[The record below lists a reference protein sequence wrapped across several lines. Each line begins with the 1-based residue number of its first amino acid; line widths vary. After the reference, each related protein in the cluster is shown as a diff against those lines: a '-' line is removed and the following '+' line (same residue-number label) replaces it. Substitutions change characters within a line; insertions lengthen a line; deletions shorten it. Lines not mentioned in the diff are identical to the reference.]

1 MPESIQAYICNLGLH
16 WFTIRR
22 FGRQHFDLNSM
33 YYAPR
38 LLHYR
43 ELEMYLS
50 IIQENGYS
58 VFIVN
63 GPLPD
68 CLADQQLLAN
78 PIGEAE
84 YKLLIKD
91 LPEYI
96 VDGKTMTGP
105 TDRNKGGRMTVQLPK
120 QLYEEFQKDPNNP
133 RIRDMINAQLP
144 KGLRV
149 TEIADNS
156 SCSNPK
162 HNHPRG
168 QLVIATMPDDIDD
181 EESTR
186 VCYCGQH
193 HPPSREQHHPQS
205 RGQPRQYTE
214 QVIDDG
220 NINSPNERH
229 GEPQVV
235 ARQITQFL
243 ISKPDPNDSNASS
256 QSQVI
261 PTPQIT
267 IINQTSNRNNPPIDN
282 RNIQQRVR
290 PDIDDDEDFFLNEA
304 IARSLSTKPPTD
316 VETEL
321 SIMDKRLEMLDQ
333 EILDKTIADS
343 LLTNDLH
350 TRQIEQTPE
359 LIPIKNVDT
368 PSTQPEVIKMP
379 SSPPPTDTH
388 SSPPVVNVDKSPSTY
403 TNSRPSTNV
412 HISSSTNTSLPS
424 STNTHSESRTNT
436 PSSPPTSP
444 AATNS
449 PPSTVDDS
457 HFVVS
462 PTIEGKLFKIK
473 LHSKIFILSIFF

>member
-1 MPESIQAYICNLGLH
+1 
-16 WFTIRR
+16 
-22 FGRQHFDLNSM
+22 
-33 YYAPR
+33 
-38 LLHYR
+38 
-43 ELEMYLS
+43 MYLN

-91 LPEYI
+91 LPDYI
-96 VDGKTMTGP
+96 MDGKTMTGP
-105 TDRNKGGRMTVQLPK
+105 KDPNKGGRIAVQLSK
-120 QLYEEFQKDPNNP
+120 ELYEEFQKDPNNP
-133 RIRDMINAQLP
+133 RIRNMINAQLP
-144 KGLRV
+144 EGLRV
-149 TEIADNS
+149 TEISENS
-156 SCSNPK
+156 GCSNPE

-168 QLVIATMPDDIDD
+168 QLLISTMPADIDD

-193 HPPSREQHHPQS
+193 HPQP
-205 RGQPRQYTE
+205 RGQPRQYIE

-235 ARQITQFL
+235 ARQITQYL
-243 ISKPDPNDSNASS
+243 ISKSDPNDPNASS
-256 QSQVI
+256 QPQVI
-261 PTPQIT
+261 ATRQIT

-282 RNIQQRVR
+282 RNIQQTVR
-290 PDIDDDEDFFLNEA
+290 PDIDDDDDFYLNEA

-316 VETEL
+316 AETEL
-321 SIMDKRLEMLDQ
+321 SITTKRLEMLEQ
-333 EILDKTIADS
+333 EILDRTIAAS
-343 LLTNDLH
+343 LLTNNLH

-388 SSPPVVNVDKSPSTY
+388 SSPPVVNVDKSPSTD
-403 TNSRPSTNV
+403 TSSPPSTNV
-412 HISSSTNTSLPS
+412 HISSLTNTSLPS

-436 PSSPPTSP
+436 PSSPPPSP
-444 AATNS
+444 STTNS
-449 PPSTVDDS
+449 LPPTVDDS
-457 HFVVS
+457 HFVIS